1 MSKDILSRNR
11 TINKI
16 FKIIAMMATIT
27 ALVFLA
33 ALLIDI
39 IIDGIQRINWQ
50 FISSFPSRKPD
61 RAGILSAMVGTIWV
75 MGFTALFSFPI
86 GLGAGIYLEE
96 YAKRNWFTKLIE
108 INIANLAGVPSII
121 YGLLGLEIFV
131 RTLGFGRSVLSGS
144 LTLTLLILPI
154 IITATRES
162 LKAVPSSLRDA
173 SYALGATQW
182 QAIYNQVLPVA
193 MPGVLTGTI
202 LALSRAIG
210 ETAPLV
216 TIGAL
221 TYIAFLPHSVFDPFT
236 AMPIQTFNWISR
248 PQHGFAINAAAAI
261 IILLLITI
269 IMNSVAIYLRHK
281 FQKVIKW

>member
-1 MSKDILSRNR
+1 MNKEILSRNR
-11 TINKI
+11 IINKI
-16 FKIIAMMATIT
+16 FKIISMFATIT
-27 ALVFLA
+27 AIAFLA

-50 FISSFPSRKPD
+50 FISSFPSRKPE

-86 GLGAGIYLEE
+86 GLGSGIYLEE
-96 YAKRNWFTKLIE
+96 YAKKSWYTKLIE

-121 YGLLGLEIFV
+121 YGLLGLGIFV
-131 RTLGFGRSVLSGS
+131 RTFGFERSILSGS

-154 IITATRES
+154 IITTTRES

-173 SYALGATQW
+173 SYALGSTQW

-193 MPGVLTGTI
+193 MPGILTGTI

-216 TIGAL
+216 AIGAL
-221 TYIAFLPHSVFDPFT
+221 TYIAFLPHSVLDPFT
-236 AMPIQTFNWISR
+236 VLPIQTFNWISR
-248 PQHGFAINAAAAI
+248 PQHGFATNAAAAI
-261 IILLLITI
+261 IIILLITI
-269 IMNSVAIYLRHK
+269 IMNSAAVYLRRK
-281 FQKVIKW
+281 FQKGIKW